1 MLPVESTVTLLT
13 SFVSVVEEHVLNV
26 PVAAFSPKT
35 YNAMLTI
42 TVMNIKGINTMTHAI
57 TLSPL

>member
-13 SFVSVVEEHVLNV
+13 SFVLVEEHVLNV

-35 YNAMLTI
+35 YNTMLTI
-42 TVMNIKGINTMTHAI
+42 TVINIKGIKTMTQAI
-57 TLSPL
+57 TLNPL